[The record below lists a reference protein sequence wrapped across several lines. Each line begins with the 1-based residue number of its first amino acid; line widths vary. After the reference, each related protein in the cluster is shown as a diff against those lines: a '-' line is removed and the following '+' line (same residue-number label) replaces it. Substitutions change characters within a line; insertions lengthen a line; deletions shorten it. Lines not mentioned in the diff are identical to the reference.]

1 MAANDMSAEEIRT
14 AGLEILLRE
23 LGPDGLVRFLQQFET
38 GSGDYTRDR
47 STLLAGIT
55 LEEII
60 AKAEAQDWNDTPR

>member
-60 AKAEAQDWNDTPR
+60 AKAEAQDWNSTPR